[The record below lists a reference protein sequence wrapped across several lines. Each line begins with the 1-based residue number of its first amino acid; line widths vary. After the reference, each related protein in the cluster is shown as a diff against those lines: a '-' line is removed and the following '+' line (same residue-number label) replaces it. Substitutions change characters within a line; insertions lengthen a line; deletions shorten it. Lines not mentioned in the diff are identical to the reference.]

1 MGITQLAVRR
11 PILILMFF
19 LGIFLFGL
27 ISIPRLSTD
36 FLPEMEPP
44 AVSVLVPYPGAS
56 AEDVEN
62 DVTRH
67 LEDWLSTVEGL
78 DYVTSLS
85 KDNLSLVV
93 CHFEWGVDL
102 DEKVND
108 IRDKLDMA
116 VSYIK
121 EDAPD
126 AESPIIFRFSS
137 ATAPVMFLTVS
148 ADTSWKELYRLV
160 DKQISDRIKQIK
172 GVGTVIMYGGL
183 VRQIRVEFDWQK
195 MAAYGV
201 SPLEVARR
209 LEEENIDLPLGDI
222 KLGRRKYF
230 LKLRGRFKDVEE
242 IKGLIIGYSSDR
254 PLYLKDIATV
264 SDSFEEPIMKG
275 WANGRPAI
283 VLMIQ
288 KQTGAN
294 TVRVCGRI
302 RDFIDSL
309 RGRLPSDVKI
319 SIAMDNSEF
328 ILNAIRN
335 LTNTLKV
342 SALLVILVVLL
353 FLKRKSSSF
362 IIALS
367 IPFSLILTFI
377 FLYLNGFT
385 INVIS
390 MMSLAIAIGM
400 VVDNAIVVL
409 ENTVRHMEIEG
420 LAAPEAAIKGVNE
433 VFGAILASTLTTVS
447 VFFPLIFVTGI
458 TGIIFHQLG
467 SIVSMTLFASLIVS
481 VTLTPSLAARMLGRK
496 KDSSLSHIGDR
507 IMGLVKGLYY
517 PLLEYSL
524 NKPIRLLSFMGVV
537 FLLSLLLVRFIG
549 SELFPVVDTGDIRIS
564 YSLPESTRLEETE
577 RITKQIMHRVEKL
590 VPEARTYYSFIG
602 ETKRGIGVA
611 LGFDQGP
618 NIGEVSIKLID
629 KEKRKRSAE
638 EIAQV
643 LRQALAQIPGIEKL
657 SVIATTPTRQ
667 MIMGS
672 GHQIEVEI
680 LGTQLDKI
688 YDIAMRLK
696 EKMEDIRGAV
706 DVSISQKRP
715 REELVIT
722 PDREKMARLGLDS
735 RSLASILRSGYYGLT
750 ASKFRDAGDDFDI
763 FLRLNETEKNDLNF
777 IADMPIASMN
787 GRPVLL
793 KDIAQIKLQPG
804 PVEINRKNRQRMI
817 SVGCNTF
824 GRSMGEVK
832 RDILKVIDSM
842 DLPPGISIHL
852 GGEVEEQ
859 KKAFSSMKQLLIV
872 GIVLV
877 YMVMAG
883 QFESFKSPFIIFF
896 SVPFAFVGVIIGL
909 LLTHT
914 PLSVMSFMGLIMIM
928 GVVVNNA
935 IVLVDY
941 ANQLSRRGLS
951 PVDAV
956 RQSART
962 RLRPIVMTSLTTVF
976 GLLPLTMF
984 RAQGAEMWRAF
995 GVTTVSGLSLSF
1007 IVSLVIIPAVY
1018 VLMNRGSQAPYLYNS
1033 NN

>member
-1 MGITQLAVRR
+1 MGITELAVRR

-62 DVTRH
+62 DVTKH

-93 CHFEWGVDL
+93 CHFEWGVDI

-126 AESPIIFRFSS
+126 AEAPIIFRFSS

-148 ADTSWKELYRLV
+148 ADSSWKELYRLV

-230 LKLRGRFKDVEE
+230 LKLRGRFRDAEE
-242 IKGLIIGYSSDR
+242 IKDLIIGYSSDR
-254 PLYLKDIATV
+254 PLYLRDIATV
-264 SDSFEEPIMKG
+264 SDDFEEPIMKG
-275 WANGRPAI
+275 WANGRPAV

-294 TVRVCGRI
+294 TVKVCGRI
-302 RDFIDSL
+302 RDFIDSI
-309 RGRLPSDVKI
+309 RGDLPSDVEI

-335 LTNTLKV
+335 LTNTLKA
-342 SALLVILVVLL
+342 SAILVILVVLF
-353 FLKRKSSSF
+353 FLKRKTSSF

-420 LAAPEAAIKGVNE
+420 LTAAEAAIKGVNE

-481 VTLTPSLAARMLGRK
+481 VTLTPSLAAHMLGRK
-496 KDSSLSHIGDR
+496 KESSLFARIGDR
-507 IMGLVKGLYY
+507 VMDLIKRLYY

-524 NKPIRLLSFMGVV
+524 NRPVKLLSLMGLV
-537 FLLSLLLVRFIG
+537 FLLSLFLVRFIG
-549 SELFPVVDTGDIRIS
+549 TELFPVVDTGDIRIN
-564 YSLPESTRLEETE
+564 YSLPESSRLEETE
-577 RITKQIMHRVEKL
+577 KITKQIMHRVERL

-629 KEKRKRSAE
+629 KEDRRRSAE

-643 LRQALAQIPGIEKL
+643 LRQDLARIPGIEKL

-667 MIMGS
+667 MVMGS

-680 LGTQLDKI
+680 MGRRLEDI
-688 YDIAMRLK
+688 YGIAMRLK
-696 EKMEDIRGAV
+696 EKIEDIRGAV

-715 REELVIT
+715 REELIII

-735 RSLASILRSGYYGLT
+735 GSLASILRSGYYGLA

-763 FLRLNETEKNDLNF
+763 FLRLRNEEKNDLNF
-777 IADMPIASMN
+777 IGDMPIASLN

-793 KDIAQIKLQPG
+793 KDIAQISFQPG
-804 PVEINRKNRQRMI
+804 PVEINRKNRQRMV

-832 RDILKVIDSM
+832 RDILKVLNSI
-842 DLPPGISIHL
+842 DLPPGVSINL

-859 KKAFSSMKQLLIV
+859 KKAFSSMRQLLIV

-877 YMVMAG
+877 YMVMAA
-883 QFESFKSPFIIFF
+883 QFESFKLPFIIFF

-909 LLTHT
+909 LLTRT

-956 RQSART
+956 RQSARA

-1018 VLMNRGSQAPYLYNS
+1018 VLMHKSS
-1033 NN
+1033 